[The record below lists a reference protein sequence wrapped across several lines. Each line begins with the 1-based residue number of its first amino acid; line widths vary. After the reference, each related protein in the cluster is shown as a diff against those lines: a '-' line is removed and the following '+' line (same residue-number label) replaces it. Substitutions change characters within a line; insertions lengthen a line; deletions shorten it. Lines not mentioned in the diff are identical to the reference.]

1 MINNAMPSGAGKD
14 ATGSK
19 LSTMLALFVRG
30 RTLNRFEAEDYHDHC
45 LHTTVSTLKN
55 THGLAFNAEWE
66 TVPCL
71 GGRSWVR
78 VKRYSLLTA
87 PTNLRGAKALLALW
101 DAMAERKAAKR
112 AAKTD
117 QARKDGGQE

>member
-1 MINNAMPSGAGKD
+1 MLSGAGKD
-14 ATGSK
+14 ATTK

-30 RTLNRFEAEDYHDHC
+30 RTLNRFEAEECHDHC

-55 THGLAFNAEWE
+55 NHDLSFNAEWE

-78 VKRYSLLTA
+78 VKRYSLLTT
-87 PTNLRGAKALLALW
+87 PTNLRAAKTLLALW
-101 DAMAERKAAKR
+101 DAMAERRAAKR
-112 AAKTD
+112 AQAK
-117 QARKDGGQE
+117 QDGAQDA